1 VGFAWDPTGKGKTSV
16 HGAFGIYDV
25 LPLPYEFELLTLLSA
40 PYTLGGSYTFPTSG
54 PQACNAPGIHCFPAG
69 GFPNLTVKTLR
80 YGYVEQNPH
89 RSYVQQWTLNIQ
101 HEVFRNFSVTAA
113 YVGSHGVHLPDHTDD
128 TNDFQPVAHTAEGY
142 LWPVV
147 AGSGARLFPNLG
159 GQVSANT
166 WSADS
171 TYHGLQ
177 LEAIKRL
184 SHGFQLQGSYTFS
197 KSIDTSS
204 SGIAGDTFGNSV
216 SSLPFFDPRLRRGLS
231 DFDVRH
237 VAVVNAIWSVPSP
250 GSWNGPAKWAT
261 SGWQLG
267 EIFTLTSGLPFTPT
281 IAGDPLGLE
290 SADNYAFPDRVA
302 DCNPVN
308 SSFKSGGL
316 HYLNLSCFPLPAQTS
331 DLAGQCRTFG
341 TIAGTCANLLGN
353 SGRNSVIGPG
363 LRDFDFSLYKNNRI
377 PRISDTF
384 NVQFRWEI
392 FNIFNHANFNPPPP
406 AARQVFTAA
415 GALNTNTAGVLAG
428 PTATSS
434 RQMQF
439 ALKFIW

>member
-1 VGFAWDPTGKGKTSV
+1 
-16 HGAFGIYDV
+16 
-25 LPLPYEFELLTLLSA
+25 
-40 PYTLGGSYTFPTSG
+40 
-54 PQACNAPGIHCFPAG
+54 
-69 GFPNLTVKTLR
+69 
-80 YGYVEQNPH
+80 
-89 RSYVQQWTLNIQ
+89 
-101 HEVFRNFSVTAA
+101 
-113 YVGSHGVHLPDHTDD
+113 
-128 TNDFQPVAHTAEGY
+128 
-142 LWPVV
+142 
-147 AGSGARLFPNLG
+147 
-159 GQVSANT
+159 VSANT

-216 SSLPFFDPRLRRGLS
+216 SSLPFFNPRLRRGLS

-316 HYLNLSCFPLPAQTS
+316 HYLNLSCFALPAQTS